1 MKAKRAIAK
10 PKKRTKRRP
19 PKAKRARRQYAA
31 FHRQGVES
39 ERRTT
44 RPARI
49 PAVVW
54 ALGDL
59 VEVVYKRPDGYEYK
73 HSFRRPFAK
82 LCYSPKTRRL
92 YIVGGGYVVQARG
105 IVN

>member
-1 MKAKRAIAK
+1 MKAGRATAKAKTRTQAAKRASRQYVAFH
-10 PKKRTKRRP
+10 RHDVEG
-19 PKAKRARRQYAA
+19 AKRA
-31 FHRQGVES
+31 
-39 ERRTT
+39 T

-59 VEVVYKRPDGYEYK
+59 VEVVYKRPDGFEYK
-73 HSFRRPFAK
+73 HSFKRPFSK